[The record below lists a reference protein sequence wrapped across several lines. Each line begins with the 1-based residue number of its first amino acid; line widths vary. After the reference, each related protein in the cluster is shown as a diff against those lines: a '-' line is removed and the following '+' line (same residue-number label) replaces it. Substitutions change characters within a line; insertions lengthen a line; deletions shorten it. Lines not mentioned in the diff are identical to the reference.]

1 MLKNSPLFILKIS
14 ILTLFSIFLSFL
26 ISYLDIIKIENISN
40 NQSINILLIFYFI
53 VGVIFYCLIYF
64 LNKRKNAAKNILVLL
79 GVIGIIS
86 YIYSMFF
93 LEYSKFQG
101 LLYLL
106 VIFLDFYTLI
116 LLLGEDA
123 NNFIKKNYIENNN
136 KGNFKIW
143 FSALSSLILVV
154 LFSAKFLNNY
164 EFKNNADIENK
175 KSLESEIISDKKSD
189 VDLES
194 LVSDSNPNYNDEG
207 LSNENSE
214 TSNNQILDPT
224 VNNIPVAVRFSIN
237 DVNTSIYNKT
247 AYNIVIQGRADKEII
262 INNVV
267 LNRGNKCGL
276 SKYAQEKQLPVILKF
291 GEYIELSIGACD
303 AQMVQEIE
311 IETNFGN
318 YMFKPQV

>member
-26 ISYLDIIKIENISN
+26 ISYLDMIKIENISN
-40 NQSINILLIFYFI
+40 NQTINILLIFYFI
-53 VGVIFYCLIYF
+53 VGIIFYCLIYF
-64 LNKRKNAAKNILVLL
+64 LNKRKNVAKNILVLL
-79 GVIGIIS
+79 GVIGVIS

-116 LLLGEDA
+116 LLFSEDA
-123 NNFIKKNYIENNN
+123 NNFIKKNYVENEN

-143 FSALSSLILVV
+143 FSALSSLILIV
-154 LFSAKFLNNY
+154 LFGAKFLNNY
-164 EFKNNADIENK
+164 DFKNTEI
-175 KSLESEIISDKKSD
+175 KSNLESEIISDKNSD

-194 LVSDSNPNYNDEG
+194 LISDSNPNYNDEG
-207 LSNENSE
+207 LTHENSD
-214 TSNNQILDPT
+214 TSNNQILEHT

-237 DVNTSIYNKT
+237 DINSSIYNKT
-247 AYNIVIQGRADKEII
+247 AYNIVIQGRADREVI
-262 INNVV
+262 INDVV

-276 SKYAQEKQLPVILKF
+276 SKYALEKQLPAILKF

-311 IETNFGN
+311 VKTSFGN
-318 YMFKPQV
+318 YIFRPQG

>member
-1 MLKNSPLFILKIS
+1 
-14 ILTLFSIFLSFL
+14 
-26 ISYLDIIKIENISN
+26 
-40 NQSINILLIFYFI
+40 
-53 VGVIFYCLIYF
+53 
-64 LNKRKNAAKNILVLL
+64 
-79 GVIGIIS
+79 
-86 YIYSMFF
+86 MFF

-106 VIFLDFYTLI
+106 VIFLDVYTLI
-116 LLLGEDA
+116 LLFSEDT
-123 NNFIKKNYIENNN
+123 NNFIKKNYVENEN

-143 FSALSSLILVV
+143 FSALSSLILIV

-164 EFKNNADIENK
+164 DFKNIENK
-175 KSLESEIISDKKSD
+175 KNLESEIVSDKNSD

-207 LSNENSE
+207 LTHENSE
-214 TSNNQILDPT
+214 TSNNQILENT
-224 VNNIPVAVRFSIN
+224 VNDIPVAVRFSIN
-237 DVNTSIYNKT
+237 DVNSSIYNKT
-247 AYNIVIQGRADKEII
+247 AYNIVIQGRADREIV
-262 INNVV
+262 INDVV

-276 SKYAQEKQLPVILKF
+276 SKYAQEKQLPAILKF

-311 IETNFGN
+311 VKTSFGN